1 MGAGPGDPGMMTLR
15 GVECL
20 RCADVIFYDYLV
32 NREILQHATA
42 QAEKVCLGQ
51 HGKTR
56 IWTQSEINRELVA
69 RARAG
74 QQVVRLKGGDPAIFS
89 RGTEEVAALQAAGI
103 PWEMVPGVTAAMA
116 VASCA
121 GIPLTQRD
129 QASAV
134 ALVTGQES
142 PGKGGAAL
150 DYRTL
155 ARFPG
160 TLVFYMGVTTAPT
173 WTEQLLSAGKPPD
186 TPAAIVRR
194 CSLPDQQTIRCR
206 LDEIV
211 DRLAAARIRPPAMI
225 VVGSVAQSIP
235 IPSWFENR
243 PLFGTRIL
251 ITRPLAQ
258 MDQLRLPLADLGA
271 EVLSQPMI
279 RIDPPETW
287 TAVDRVCAALGQFD
301 WLIFS
306 SANGVRAL
314 LHRLRSTGFDW
325 RALAGVR
332 IAAIGPGTAGEL
344 KRFHLDTDLQP
355 TEFRAEGLSEAL
367 ARGAAGKRFL
377 LARASRGREVLAEQL
392 RAAGGNVE
400 QVVVYQSSD
409 VAEIDPLI
417 RQQLAAGEIDWV
429 TVTSSA
435 IARTLVRLAG
445 EHLGRCKL
453 VSISPVTSD
462 ALRECG
468 FEPHAEA
475 TEYTMNGVVQAVQSA
490 MRGSTA

>member
-1 MGAGPGDPGMMTLR
+1 
-15 GVECL
+15 
-20 RCADVIFYDYLV
+20 
-32 NREILQHATA
+32 
-42 QAEKVCLGQ
+42 
-51 HGKTR
+51 
-56 IWTQSEINRELVA
+56 
-69 RARAG
+69 
-74 QQVVRLKGGDPAIFS
+74 
-89 RGTEEVAALQAAGI
+89 
-103 PWEMVPGVTAAMA
+103 
-116 VASCA
+116 
-121 GIPLTQRD
+121 
-129 QASAV
+129 
-134 ALVTGQES
+134 
-142 PGKGGAAL
+142 
-150 DYRTL
+150 
-155 ARFPG
+155 
-160 TLVFYMGVTTAPT
+160 
-173 WTEQLLSAGKPPD
+173 
-186 TPAAIVRR
+186 
-194 CSLPDQQTIRCR
+194 
-206 LDEIV
+206 
-211 DRLAAARIRPPAMI
+211 MI

-462 ALRECG
+462 TLRECG